1 MLHTKEAPCCANIT
15 VEVWVQILGLQRL
28 TFGVDDVEIAHNF
41 LRDWN
46 LKCISSTDKHS
57 LFVTQEGAEVE
68 ICVSG
73 AQELSG
79 AVHADCSLREI
90 VWAVADAASLS
101 AIEASLGRICDVVRR
116 GDVLRAYDPTGFSVA
131 FTLSRLANLA
141 PATPSVNVP
150 GRPVR
155 INQPVD
161 FNERPAV
168 RHLGHV
174 AIFVDDLDLAAS
186 FYIDGLGFRA
196 SDIYPGRGIFL
207 RAAGSHDHHNI
218 FLLKRS
224 GPAGF
229 HHMSFEVADF
239 QEVITAGRNMRKSGW
254 RTQVGPGRHTL
265 GSNYFWYFH
274 TPMGGACEYYS
285 DMDYL
290 DDDWKVRSW
299 TYSPDVVAAWSTQ
312 MIEEHLTT

>member
-1 MLHTKEAPCCANIT
+1 MK
-15 VEVWVQILGLQRL
+15 ILGLQRL
-28 TFGVDDVEIAHNF
+28 TFGVEDVGIARNF

-46 LKCISSTDKHS
+46 LKGVIDTDKHG

-68 ICVSG
+68 IRANG
-73 AQELSG
+73 AEGLPE
-79 AVHADCSLREI
+79 AVHADCGLREI
-90 VWAVADAASLS
+90 MWAVADAASLS
-101 AIEASLGRICDVVRR
+101 AIEVSLKRRCDVVWHD
-116 GDVLRAYDPTGFSVA
+116 DVLRAYDPTGFSIA
-131 FTLSRLANLA
+131 FTLSRLEKLA
-141 PATPSVNVP
+141 PAAPPVNIP

-161 FNERPAV
+161 FNRRPAV

-174 AIFVDDLDLAAS
+174 AVFVEDLDVASS
-186 FYIDGLGFRA
+186 FYIDALGFRP

-218 FLLKRS
+218 FLLKRD

-239 QEVITAGRNMRKSGW
+239 QEVISAGRNMRKSGW

-312 MIEEHLTT
+312 MIEEYLTR

>member
-1 MLHTKEAPCCANIT
+1 MLLYEGSASCANIT
-15 VEVWVQILGLQRL
+15 VEVRVQILGLQRL
-28 TFGVDDVEIAHNF
+28 TFGVDDVETAHNF

-46 LKCISSTDKHS
+46 LRCISSSDKRS
-57 LFVTQEGAEVE
+57 LFATQEGAEIE
-68 ICVSG
+68 LHVSD
-73 AQELSG
+73 AEELPG
-79 AVHADCSLREI
+79 AVHADCGLREI
-90 VWAVADAASLS
+90 VWAVADAASLY
-101 AIEASLGRICDVVRR
+101 AIEASLAKFCDVVWHD
-116 GDVLRAYDPTGFSVA
+116 DVLRAHDPTGFSVA
-131 FTLSRLANLA
+131 FTPSRLEKLA
-141 PATPSVNVP
+141 PATPPVNIP

-161 FNERPAV
+161 FNRRPAV

-174 AIFVDDLDLAAS
+174 AVFVEDLDLAS
-186 FYIDGLGFRA
+186 TFYIDGLGFRP

-218 FLLKRS
+218 FLLKRD

-274 TPMGGACEYYS
+274 TPMGGASEYYS

-299 TYSPDVVAAWSTQ
+299 TYSPDVVAAWSAQ
-312 MIEEHLTT
+312 MIEEYLTA